1 MFKNSDYDKL
11 KQIMNE
17 SPEKE
22 ELLLRLLDS
31 HQMSLSMIS
40 HEIRN
45 PLTLV
50 YSSLQFIESM
60 HPEVHNF
67 RYWSDMHQ
75 DIEYL
80 ILLLDELSA
89 YNNGSKLHLSVIDSG
104 IFFQR
109 LVLSFAASL
118 SAQNIEFVSKLSPS
132 LPFIE
137 CDEIK
142 LREVF
147 TNLLTNAREAL
158 LTDSDYYPNYKP
170 RIRFSVSANSDHLHI
185 TIEDNGCGIPNEHI
199 DNIFEPFV
207 TYKKNGTG
215 LGLAITARIIESH
228 HGTISVSSSPGT
240 GTTFTLTL
248 PVKQDTQYKTGC

>member
-50 YSSLQFIESM
+50 YSSLQLIESM

-75 DIEYL
+75 DVEYM

-89 YNNGSKLHLSVIDSG
+89 YNNGSKLHLSVIDSHT
-104 IFFQR
+104 FFQK
-109 LVLSFAASL
+109 LVLSFAASIAAL
-118 SAQNIEFVSKLSPS
+118 NIEFVSRIPS
-132 LPFIE
+132 SIPSIE
-137 CDEIK
+137 CDEVK

-147 TNLLTNAREAL
+147 LNLLTNARDAL
-158 LTDSDYYPNYKP
+158 PTDSAPYPNYKP

-185 TIEDNGCGIPNEHI
+185 TIEDNGCGIPKEHI
-199 DNIFEPFV
+199 DNIFEPFI

-228 HGTISVSSSPGT
+228 HGTISLSSSPGV

-248 PVKQDTQYKTGC
+248 PVKQDTQDKPCC